1 MVFKRIF
8 RSVVLLL
15 GLWLGFDFVSY
26 LVTEILWF
34 QEIGDLPVFLTRIRT
49 QLGLWAIAFGI
60 TAAFLLYNLDLA
72 QQLKYP
78 TDMSRGQKEQRGR
91 GTEGQRRE
99 NFLLKESGLR
109 LRWLLPIVLGLMLL
123 VALMLLHYGEVV
135 FSFWHPDLKKPLI
148 SPPLPPRFDPTAIG
162 ELFVPELQ
170 IWQLGL
176 VVGIAI
182 AIFWLGQFCLKAIAL
197 ALSLC
202 FGAIVSAH
210 WDKILPYFHPT
221 AFNRTEP
228 LFNRDIS
235 FYVFSLPVWQLLEFW
250 LVGLFLYG
258 LIAVAL
264 IYLLSGDSLSQGSFP
279 GFSLVQQ
286 RHLNGLGSGFM
297 LTVAFSYWLQR
308 YELLYSTRGVAY
320 GASYTDVTA
329 QLPAYT
335 TLSLVSLA
343 IAAFLLWKT
352 VFWLPTKKAES
363 LKVTPILF
371 ITLFFLLT
379 GSYLIPVLVQ
389 RLIVQPNELARERP
403 YIQRSIALTRQAFA
417 LEDID
422 VETFDPDNQLNYNTI
437 GANPLTIRNIRLWDT
452 RPLLETNR
460 QLQRIRLYYE
470 FPNADI
476 DRYTLKV
483 EGGTEKRQVILA
495 ARELDY
501 SAVPSQ
507 AQTWVNEH
515 LVYTHGYGF
524 TMSPV
529 NTVAAGGLPD
539 YFVKNISGPTG
550 TGNGGALQTSS
561 ASIRASIPISRP
573 RIYYGEIT
581 NTYVMAPTKVQ
592 ELDYPSGE
600 DNVYNTYDGLGG
612 IQISNWWQ
620 RLLFAQ
626 YLKDWQMVLTR
637 NFTPETK
644 LLFRRNINERV
655 RAIAPFLRY
664 DNDPYLVV
672 ADAEG
677 LGTRRDVITNNYLY
691 WVIDAYTTSDRYP
704 YSDPGKYEFNY
715 IRNSVKVVIDAYNG
729 SIFFFVADANDPL
742 IKTWQTIFPELFQP
756 LSEMPVTLR
765 SHIRY
770 PEDFYSTQSERFLT
784 YHMTDPQV
792 FYNREDQWQI
802 PQEIYGSEQQPV
814 QPYYLIMKL
823 PTAASEEFILLL
835 PFTPTQRNNLIG
847 WLAARSDGEN
857 YGRLLL
863 YQFPKQ
869 ELVFGPEQ
877 IEARINQD
885 PVISQQISLWN
896 RRGSRAIQGN
906 LLVIPVE
913 RSLLYVE
920 PLYLEAEQNSLP
932 TLVRV
937 IVAYENRI
945 VMAETLEQALQVI
958 FQPQKP
964 PAPAIIRSVESANP
978 SP

>member
-1 MVFKRIF
+1 MVVKRIF
-8 RSVVLLL
+8 RLLVLLL
-15 GLWLGFDFVSY
+15 GIWLGFDFVSY

-34 QEIGDLPVFLTRIRT
+34 QEIGELPVFLTRIRT

-60 TAAFLLYNLDLA
+60 TAAFLLCNLDLA
-72 QQLKYP
+72 QRLKYP
-78 TDMSRGQKEQRGR
+78 TDLSRWAGGQVGR
-91 GTEGQRRE
+91 ETTE
-99 NFLLKESGLR
+99 ESPLT
-109 LRWLLPIVLGLMLL
+109 LRWLLPIVLGLCLL
-123 VALMLLHYGEVV
+123 VALMLLHYGQVV

-148 SPPLPPRFDPTAIG
+148 SPPLPPRFDPTSIG
-162 ELFVPELQ
+162 DLFVPELQ
-170 IWQLGL
+170 IWQLAL
-176 VVGIAI
+176 TVGVAI
-182 AIFWLGQFCLKAIAL
+182 AILWLSQFCLKAIAI
-197 ALSLC
+197 ALSLS

-235 FYVFSLPVWQLLEFW
+235 FYVFNLPILQLLEFW
-250 LVGLFLYG
+250 LLGLFLYG

-297 LTVAFSYWLQR
+297 LSVAFSYWLQR

-343 IAAFLLWKT
+343 IAAFLFWKM

-363 LKVTPILF
+363 FKVTPILF

-379 GSYLIPVLVQ
+379 GSYLIPALVQ

-403 YIQRSIALTRQAFA
+403 YIDRSIALTRQAFA

-422 VETFDPDNQLNYNTI
+422 VETFDPDNQLNSNTI
-437 GANPLTIRNIRLWDT
+437 AANALTIRNIRLWDT

-476 DRYTLKV
+476 DRYTLKL
-483 EGGTEKRQVILA
+483 EGGAEKRQAILA

-529 NTVAAGGLPD
+529 NTVAPGGLPD
-539 YFVKNISGPTG
+539 YFVKNISGPTA
-550 TGNGGALQTSS
+550 TGNGGALETSS
-561 ASIRASIPISRP
+561 ANIRASIPISRP

-581 NTYVMAPTKVQ
+581 NTYIMAPTKVQ

-612 IQISNWWQ
+612 IKISNWWQ

-626 YLKDWQMVLTR
+626 YLKDWQMLLTR

-644 LLFRRNINERV
+644 LLLRRNINERV

-677 LGTRRDVITNNYLY
+677 IGISRDAITSNYLY

-704 YSDPGKYEFNY
+704 YSDPGNYEFNY

-742 IKTWQTIFPELFQP
+742 IKTWQNIFPELFKP
-756 LSEMPVTLR
+756 LREMPVTLR
-765 SHIRY
+765 NHIRY

-784 YHMTDPQV
+784 YHMTDTQV

-906 LLVIPVE
+906 LLVIPIE

-945 VMAETLEQALQVI
+945 VMAETLEQALQAI

-964 PAPAIIRSVESANP
+964 QAPAIIRSVEEAAS
-978 SP
+978 